1 MLSRTYTVKE
11 LPNGLPFLAI
21 DFEEKGFAVLASFL
35 NNEVDDFPQEILA
48 GLEEVLDGRKKS
60 DYFYG
65 NLIAVEYDSS
75 FVSIYHQLEEQPM
88 PLVMATDIFHK
99 LCQEFC
105 RVKADLFK
113 KEFSYPLLLA
123 DGKWFDGASESNG
136 F

>member
-48 GLEEVLDGRKKS
+48 DLEEVLDGRKKS

-65 NLIAVEYDSS
+65 NLIAVEYDGTFAAIS
-75 FVSIYHQLEEQPM
+75 HQLEEQSM
-88 PLVMATDIFHK
+88 PLVMATAIFYR
-99 LCQEFC
+99 LCQEFIQ
-105 RVKADLFK
+105 VKADLIK
-113 KEFSYPLLLA
+113 KSFSYPLILA
-123 DGKWFDGASESNG
+123 DGEWLDGTS
-136 F
+136 